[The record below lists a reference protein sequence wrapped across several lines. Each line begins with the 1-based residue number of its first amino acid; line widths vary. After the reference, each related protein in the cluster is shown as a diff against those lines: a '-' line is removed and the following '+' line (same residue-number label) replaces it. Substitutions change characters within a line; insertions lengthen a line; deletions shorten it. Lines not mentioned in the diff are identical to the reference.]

1 MTRRRILRAVGL
13 AVLLLLAWLGSG
25 YIGAQRA
32 CAHDPRFACSPRDTA
47 RAIHIADPTK
57 SWAFYG
63 RLAPG
68 QHDRYVF
75 TLKHTVTVPWNL
87 LIEQKDVAN
96 SARPVAILTNDSG
109 AVVARAT
116 LKGAQSFFEPFS
128 RIHYLSSPPVN
139 LHLAAGNYH
148 IEVVMNGPGSM
159 QRYVMAIGEKERF
172 GLWEIPYVLG
182 AIHRIRTRGW

>member
-1 MTRRRILRAVGL
+1 MTRRRVLRALGL
-13 AVLLLLAWLGSG
+13 ALLLLLAWLGSG

-47 RAIHIADPTK
+47 RAIRITDPTK

-68 QHDRYVF
+68 QHDRYRF
-75 TLKHTVTVPWNL
+75 TLQRAATVPWNL
-87 LIEQKDVAN
+87 LIEKTDAAN
-96 SARPVAILTNDSG
+96 SARPVAILTSDSG
-109 AVVARAT
+109 AVLARAT
-116 LKGAQSFFEPFS
+116 LAHEQSFYEPFS
-128 RIHYLSSPPVN
+128 RIKYLSSPPVS
-139 LHLAAGNYH
+139 LHLAPGKYR
-148 IEVVMNGPGSM
+148 IEVVMHGPGSP
-159 QRYVMAIGEKERF
+159 QRYVMAIGSQERF